1 MSEPQ
6 HGQPQRP
13 LHLPSHGFP
22 QDTPSAPSS
31 ASVHSPMSPNSRL
44 LPPNPSSR
52 PPSGLGDSR
61 YSPFH
66 QASHGARPAGFPA
79 HFYPPPHPQAQG
91 TSLPGYHE
99 IGHNH
104 AGYGDS
110 SGVPIIPQIPGQQGQ
125 KRAYRQRRKDPS
137 CDACRERKV
146 KVGPW
151 SSCCRSLVA
160 NEG

>member
-6 HGQPQRP
+6 QGQPQRP
-13 LHLPSHGFP
+13 PQLSPHGFP
-22 QDTPSAPSS
+22 QDTSLAPLN
-31 ASVHSPMSPNSRL
+31 ASIQSPMSPSSRV

-52 PPSGLGDSR
+52 PSSGLGGSQ

-66 QASHGARPAGFPA
+66 QTNHVARPPSFPA
-79 HFYPPPHPQAQG
+79 HYYPPPLPQTQS

-104 AGYGDS
+104 AGYGDPA
-110 SGVPIIPQIPGQQGQ
+110 GVPIVPQIPGQQGQ

-146 KVGPW
+146 KVCFAGSW
-151 SSCCRSLVA
+151 CTVFGS
-160 NEG
+160 